1 MPEPKI
7 DVAPYY
13 NGGLSWKQFLESS
26 PKNADQMR
34 AYYDAFEFDEDT
46 LSFFNGRTP
55 LQVLAI
61 AEDWCPDVVQNV
73 AVAAR
78 ISDEVP
84 GMELSIV
91 RRADAPELMSEYA
104 ADGKERIPVVAFFDM
119 TFRELARWSGR
130 CKAADK
136 WIFDEVLKDTRD
148 ITTLSGDAAKKFAA
162 EYDKRFREKY
172 VWETINEWQHL
183 LEDQDY

>member
-13 NGGLSWKQFLESS
+13 NGGLTWKQFLDTST
-26 PKNADQMR
+26 KNTDQMR
-34 AYYDAFEFDEDT
+34 DYYDAFEFDEDM

-61 AEDWCPDVVQNV
+61 AEDWCPDVAQSL

-78 ISDEVP
+78 ICDEVP

-91 RRADAPELMSEYA
+91 RRDEVPDLMSEYA
-104 ADGKERIPVVAFFDM
+104 ADGKDRIPVVAFFDM
-119 TFRELARWSGR
+119 TFRELGRWSGR
-130 CKAADK
+130 CKAADR
-136 WIFDEVLKDTRD
+136 WIFDEVLKGSRD
-148 ITTLSGDAAKKFAA
+148 IMSLTGSASTEFAN
-162 EYDKRFREKY
+162 EYDRRFREKY

>member
-13 NGGLSWKQFLESS
+13 NGGLSWKQFMSS
-26 PKNADQMR
+26 AKAASQMR
-34 AYYDAFEFDEDT
+34 EYYGAFDFDEDVI
-46 LSFFNGRTP
+46 SFFNGRTP

-61 AEDWCPDVVQNV
+61 AEDWCPDVVQNL

-130 CKAADK
+130 CKAADQ
-136 WIFDEVLKDTRD
+136 WIFGEVLKGTRD
-148 ITTLSGDAAKKFAA
+148 ITTLSGPAADSFAK
-162 EYDKRFREKY
+162 EYDKRFRERY

>member
-1 MPEPKI
+1 MPEPQI
-7 DVAPYY
+7 DVARYY
-13 NGGLSWKQFLESS
+13 NHGLSWPQFLAAAAR
-26 PKNADQMR
+26 NADRMR
-34 AYYDAFEFDEDT
+34 GFYDAFEFDEDT

-61 AEDWCPDVVQNV
+61 AEDWCPDAAQNV
-73 AVAAR
+73 AVVAR

-91 RRADAPELMSEYA
+91 RREECPELMDEYTSN
-104 ADGKERIPVVAFFDM
+104 GKRRIPVIAFYDL

-130 CKAADK
+130 CRSADR
-136 WIFDEVLKDTRD
+136 WIFDEVLNGGRD
-148 ITTLSGDAAKKFAA
+148 VTALKGEAKQKFDA
-162 EYDKRFREKY
+162 EYDRRFRETY
-172 VWETINEWQHL
+172 AFETIAEWQHL

>member
-7 DVAPYY
+7 DVAPFY

-26 PKNADQMR
+26 KQNVDQMES
-34 AYYDAFEFDEDT
+34 YYDAFDFDEDT

-61 AEDWCPDVVQNV
+61 AEDWCPDVAQNL

-91 RRADAPELMSEYA
+91 RRADAPELMGEYLT
-104 ADGKERIPVVAFFDM
+104 DGKERIPVVAFFDM

-130 CKAADK
+130 CRSADG
-136 WIFDEVLKDTRD
+136 WIFSEVLKGTRD
-148 ITTLSGDAAKKFAA
+148 ITSLSGAAATEFSK
-162 EYDKRFREKY
+162 EYDRRFRETY
-172 VWETINEWQHL
+172 VWETISEWQHL

>member
-26 PKNADQMR
+26 KESVERMR
-34 AYYDAFEFDEDT
+34 GYYDAFEFDEDT

-61 AEDWCPDVVQNV
+61 AEDWCPDVVQNL

-78 ISDEVP
+78 VCDEVP

-91 RRADAPELMSEYA
+91 RRADAPELMGEYA
-104 ADGKERIPVVAFFDM
+104 ANGKERIPVVAFFDM
-119 TFRELARWSGR
+119 TFRELGRWSGR
-130 CKAADK
+130 CKSADK
-136 WIFDEVLKDTRD
+136 WIFDEVLKGTRD
-148 ITTLSGDAAKKFAA
+148 IMSLSGAASTAFAT

>member
-7 DVAPYY
+7 DVAPFY
-13 NGGLSWKQFLESS
+13 NNGLSWKQYLAGAKSAARMKSF
-26 PKNADQMR
+26 
-34 AYYDAFEFDEDT
+34 YDAFDFDEDVLT
-46 LSFFNGRTP
+46 FFNGRTP

-61 AEDWCPDVVQNV
+61 AEDWCPDVVQSV

-78 ISDEVP
+78 IADEVP

-91 RRADAPELMSEYA
+91 RRSDAADLMSEYSVE
-104 ADGKERIPVVAFFDM
+104 GKQRIPVLAFFDM

-130 CKAADK
+130 CQSADQ
-136 WIFDEVLKDTRD
+136 WIFGEVLKGTRD
-148 ITTLSGDAAKKFAA
+148 ITTLSGPAAASFES
-162 EYDKRFREKY
+162 EYDRRFRETY
-172 VWETINEWQHL
+172 VWETISEWQHL

>member
-13 NGGLSWKQFLESS
+13 NGGLSWKQFMSGAKTAS
-26 PKNADQMR
+26 QMQE
-34 AYYDAFEFDEDT
+34 YYGAFDFDEDII
-46 LSFFNGRTP
+46 SFFNGRTP

-61 AEDWCPDVVQNV
+61 AEDWCPDVVQNL
-73 AVAAR
+73 AVCAR
-78 ISDEVP
+78 LCDEVP
-84 GMELSIV
+84 GMELSV
-91 RRADAPELMSEYA
+91 VLKADAPELMNEYA

-130 CKAADK
+130 CKNADQ
-136 WIFDEVLKDTRD
+136 WIFNEVLKGTRD
-148 ITTLSGDAAKKFAA
+148 ITSLSGAAATSFES

-172 VWETINEWQHL
+172 VWETISEWQHL

>member
-1 MPEPKI
+1 MTEPKI
-7 DVAPYY
+7 DVAAYY
-13 NGGLSWKQFLESS
+13 NGGLSWKQFLDSS
-26 PKNADQMR
+26 TQNADRMR
-34 AYYDAFEFDEDT
+34 AYYDAFDFDEDT

-61 AEDWCPDVVQNV
+61 AEDWCPDVAQNV

-91 RRADAPELMSEYA
+91 RRSDAPDLMGEYA
-104 ADGKERIPVVAFFDM
+104 TNGKERIPVVAFFDM
-119 TFRELARWSGR
+119 TFRELARWAGR
-130 CKAADK
+130 CRAADR
-136 WIFDEVLKDTRD
+136 WIFDEVLKGTRD
-148 ITTLSGDAAKKFAA
+148 VTTLSGTARADFEQ
-162 EYDKRFREKY
+162 EYDRRFREKY